1 MRSTGKLA
9 EDDVVGVVRALV
21 AEYLDKSF
29 GNLFVFNP
37 IVVTPEVDDI
47 DGGKYLRVDI
57 VFDGDQERL
66 DPDRTMD
73 LIPNVRG
80 KLRTAYGENTIL
92 CPYFNEKSEWD
103 RYVGSSGPEAG

>member
-21 AEYLDKSF
+21 AEYLDQSF

-37 IVVTPEVDDI
+37 IVVTPEIDDI
-47 DGGKYLRVDI
+47 DGGEYFRVDI

-66 DPDRTMD
+66 DADRTLE
-73 LIPNVRG
+73 LIPRVRG
-80 KLRTAYGENTIL
+80 KLQRDYGENKVL

-103 RYVGSSGPEAG
+103 RYVGSAL